1 MLALGAD
8 VHLPND
14 WARGEA
20 PLVYTARTAAHRMAQ
35 AAQTGGVSE
44 YAQQVKSEIARNAE
58 RVINLL
64 LDSPQFRPWPDEIR
78 AALDFLAPASSTV
91 LDVRIPSSFA
101 AVEERLYA
109 LAPHLR

>member
-8 VHLPND
+8 VNLPND

-20 PLVYTARTAAHRMAQ
+20 PLVYAARTAAHRMAQ
-35 AAQTGGVSE
+35 AAQVGGVSE
-44 YAQQVKSEIARNAE
+44 YAQQLKSEIARNAE

-64 LDSPQFRPWPDEIR
+64 LDSLQFRPWPDEIR

-91 LDVRIPSSFA
+91 LGVRIPSSFA